1 MLSIRELP
9 RVESLE
15 AEAKRLTSL
24 DPAAVYAFLSVL
36 VTSAEIERQMDS
48 HFGRYGLSQG
58 RFTVMMLLKRMP
70 EHTATPAQLA
80 DHASVTRATITGLV
94 DGLVE
99 EGLVERTH
107 RTDDRRSVSVRL
119 TKKGLALLERILP
132 DHYGRLGEVM
142 GRLSRTEKKQLAALL
157 GKVRE
162 GLAAATTKP
171 AV

>member
-1 MLSIRELP
+1 MLAIRELP

-15 AEAKRLTSL
+15 AEAKRLSSL

-36 VTSAEIERQMDS
+36 VTAGEIGRRMET
-48 HFGRYGLSQG
+48 HFGRYGVSQG
-58 RFTVMMLLKRMP
+58 RFTLLMLLKRQP

-80 DHASVTRATITGLV
+80 DLAAVTRATVTGLV
-94 DGLVE
+94 DGLAD

-132 DHYGRLGEVM
+132 DHYARLGAVM
-142 GRLSRTEKKQLAALL
+142 SRLTRADKKQLAALL

-162 GLAAATTKP
+162 GLAATADE
-171 AV
+171 